1 MALPQRC
8 LLKEVLAQEKVI
20 LPVASLHFLTSIYIV
35 VANPFAPGGGSGI
48 VGAPSTTSTSQGVKL
63 EKSHSYQTVL
73 NSTKEPEVKG
83 NITKIRSG
91 SFSRATANN
100 NKSSSASDLMIQENA
115 EKTTTEKSKMKGE
128 PPTVPSKKRL
138 ALLHSFNK

>member
-1 MALPQRC
+1 MH
-8 LLKEVLAQEKVI
+8 V
-20 LPVASLHFLTSIYIV
+20 V

-48 VGAPSTTSTSQGVKL
+48 VGAPSTTSTSQSGVKL

-115 EKTTTEKSKMKGE
+115 EKTTTEKSKKGE

>member
-1 MALPQRC
+1 MH
-8 LLKEVLAQEKVI
+8 V
-20 LPVASLHFLTSIYIV
+20 V

-48 VGAPSTTSTSQGVKL
+48 VGAPSTTSTSQSGVKL

-83 NITKIRSG
+83 NITKMRSG
-91 SFSRATANN
+91 SFSRATANTNTN
-100 NKSSSASDLMIQENA
+100 NKSASASDLMIQENA
-115 EKTTTEKSKMKGE
+115 EKTTTEKSKKGE